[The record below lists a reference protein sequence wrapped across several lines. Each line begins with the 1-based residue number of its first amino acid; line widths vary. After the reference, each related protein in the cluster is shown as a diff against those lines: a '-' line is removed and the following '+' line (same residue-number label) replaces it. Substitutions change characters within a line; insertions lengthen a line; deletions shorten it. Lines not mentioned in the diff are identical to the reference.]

1 MEDHYTDSER
11 GAILFVIAFIVLAV
25 LIGTAAFLTWQNRS
39 QEVVGMPD
47 QEEEVVVSNF
57 EECAAHYPV
66 MESYPRRCSSS
77 EGETFVEDI
86 GNELEKQDVIHI
98 GNPRPND
105 TIESPL
111 TILGEARGTWFF
123 EASFPVRLLDEQ
135 GAVIAEGHAEA
146 QEDWMTEEFVPFRA
160 ELNFD
165 APQEGS
171 GTLRLEK
178 DNPSGL
184 PENDDALIV
193 PVHF

>member
-11 GAILFVIAFIVLAV
+11 GAILFVIAFIILAV

-39 QEVVGMPD
+39 QEVVGMPKED
-47 QEEEVVVSNF
+47 GEVVVSNF
-57 EECAAHYPV
+57 EECAAHYAV
-66 MESYPRRCSSS
+66 MESYPRRCSSP
-77 EGETFVEDI
+77 EGEVFIEDI

-98 GNPRPND
+98 GSPRPND

-123 EASFPVRLLDEQ
+123 EASFPIRLLDEE
-135 GAVIAEGHAEA
+135 GELIAEGFA
-146 QEDWMTEEFVPFRA
+146 QAQDEWMTEEFVPFRA
-160 ELNFD
+160 ELTFD
-165 APQEGS
+165 APRG
-171 GTLRLEK
+171 GRATLRLEK

-193 PVHF
+193 PVRF